1 MWFFI
6 FGIINNDLGFFKM
19 NKLAE
24 DILKIKSAVLSDD
37 REDKIYLYIQNINE
51 HCCPILQKIAKNR
64 GYSYIFQ
71 LFENKTNNQLE
82 LIFDE
87 AYHLA
92 KLWHFK

>member
-1 MWFFI
+1 
-6 FGIINNDLGFFKM
+6 M

>member
-1 MWFFI
+1 VWFFI